1 MKRKVDWVISVLICL
16 VVMLVMLGTGYYQLY
31 AENTAPLAGSI
42 VEAALGVQ
50 VVNSGNDEAA
60 EVKADFKQ
68 DVESIAEENEF
79 GDNAAFVPKITQD
92 KPADH
97 EQLKTTS
104 AVSSSEQAAKPAEEK
119 PSVPVA
125 VQSSANEP
133 VVQVEQKEEE
143 QKQAEHNPVKQAE
156 HQPVETQTDQPA
168 AVPAP
173 AEETVTVETK
183 VEEVPQ
189 KPVTVSPVTYSWGSS
204 GSYTFRMEV
213 KVKNNGSETSRN
225 VRVALP
231 LLENRSPYQTT
242 SLKSVNHSIAS
253 TSGRVSTFN
262 LGDIAPGETRT
273 IVADFD
279 ITVRT
284 VSINSSNETV
294 EKARQAYDQYAGS
307 GNCRTLARGFISK
320 CRELG
325 IEAREVIGFA
335 RPQRGP
341 MTSGSLQGTRHSWAE
356 FYVDGLG
363 WVPVDL
369 TFKYFG
375 AFPHTSHIVESYSDQ
390 SIKVNFTG
398 GSLSASW
405 SNLIL

>member
-1 MKRKVDWVISVLICL
+1 MKRKVDWAVSVFICL
-16 VVMLVMLGTGYYQLY
+16 AVLLVMLGVGYYQLHG
-31 AENTAPLAGSI
+31 ENDTPLAGSI

-50 VVNSGNDEAA
+50 VENLED
-60 EVKADFKQ
+60 
-68 DVESIAEENEF
+68 DVEGEIKTDFMQKEKPIAGENEF
-79 GDNAAFVPKITQD
+79 AETNTLFSMEKQVQ
-92 KPADH
+92 PAVR
-97 EQLKTTS
+97 EQSKTSTP
-104 AVSSSEQAAKPAEEK
+104 VESSGQAANTAEEK
-119 PSVPVA
+119 PAAPVA
-125 VQSSANEP
+125 VQSSVSEP
-133 VVQVEQKEEE
+133 FVKEVEQKEEE
-143 QKQAEHNPVKQAE
+143 NKSEQ
-156 HQPVETQTDQPA
+156 QPFETETDQPA
-168 AVPAP
+168 AVPVP
-173 AEETVTVETK
+173 VAETNALEIK
-183 VEEVPQ
+183 VEEAPQ
-189 KPVTVSPVTYSWGSS
+189 KEAIVAPVTYSWGSS

-242 SLKSVNHSIAS
+242 SLKSVNYSIAS

-262 LGDIAPGETRT
+262 LGDIPPGETKT

-284 VSINSSNETV
+284 VSINSTNETV
-294 EKARQAYDQYAGS
+294 EKARQAYSQYAGS
-307 GNCRTLARGFISK
+307 GNCRNLARGFISK
-320 CRELG
+320 CREMG

-335 RPQRGP
+335 RPQRGS

-375 AFPHTSHIVESYSDQ
+375 SLPHTSHIVESYSDQ
-390 SIKVNFTG
+390 SLKVNFTG

>member
-1 MKRKVDWVISVLICL
+1 
-16 VVMLVMLGTGYYQLY
+16 MLVMLGTGYYQLY
-31 AENTAPLAGSI
+31 GENKEPLAGSI

-50 VVNSGNDEAA
+50 VVNSGNDEAT
-60 EVKADFKQ
+60 EVKTDFKQ
-68 DVESIAEENEF
+68 DEESIAEENEF
-79 GDNAAFVPKITQD
+79 GDNAAFLSRATQD
-92 KPADH
+92 QPTDH
-97 EQLKTTS
+97 EKLKTSS
-104 AVSSSEQAAKPAEEK
+104 AVNSSEQAAKPAEEK

-133 VVQVEQKEEE
+133 AVQVEQKEQE
-143 QKQAEHNPVKQAE
+143 QKQAE

-173 AEETVTVETK
+173 AAETVTIETK

-213 KVKNNGSETSRN
+213 KVKNNGSDTSRN

-242 SLKSVNHSIAS
+242 SLKSVNYSIAS

-273 IVADFD
+273 IIADFD

-294 EKARQAYDQYAGS
+294 EKARQAYNQYAGS

-320 CRELG
+320 CREMG

-356 FYVDGLG
+356 FYIDGLG

-375 AFPHTSHIVESYSDQ
+375 SFPHTSHIVESYSDQ